1 MTQDRSA
8 PGEAKASDP
17 KFEHVADVLRMEIS
31 DGQYR
36 YGQRI
41 PTQRELVQRFAVSR
55 DTVRRALQDLQHEG
69 WIESRQGSGAVVA
82 RRPSHQAGASS
93 PMVHL
98 KPYIEEAFEAPTVTL
113 DLMTLTAESMDAHI
127 RAQTLRI
134 HSEEIK
140 PQRIAVRL
148 LLPST
153 DINLALPRSVDDPN
167 DERPR
172 DRHRMLT
179 KRHAGALRDA
189 ILELRNRDLVED
201 VSVEIRTMP
210 LTPIAKLYIINR
222 RHALFGMYRVV
233 KRPVD
238 VRAADDS
245 GRTEKLEIF
254 DVMGLG
260 ATLFPFTGGDTETVS
275 QDATFVDHAQR
286 WFDSLW
292 DHLAHDARF
301 DD

>member
-1 MTQDRSA
+1 MAQNTPTSS
-8 PGEAKASDP
+8 ET
-17 KFEHVADVLRMEIS
+17 KFEQVADVLRMEIN
-31 DGQYR
+31 DGTYA

-41 PTQRELVQRFAVSR
+41 PTQRELVQRFEVSR
-55 DTVRRALQDLQHEG
+55 DTVRRALMDLQSEG
-69 WIESRQGSGAVVA
+69 YIESKQGSGAVVA
-82 RRPSHQAGASS
+82 RRQHHPTS
-93 PMVHL
+93 PLVHL
-98 KPYIEEAFEAPTVTL
+98 KPYIERAFEAPEVTL

-134 HSEEIK
+134 HAEEIR
-140 PQRIAVRL
+140 PRSIAVRL

-153 DINLALPRSVDDPN
+153 DINLALPRSVADPG

-189 ILELRNRDLVED
+189 ILELRDRDLVED

-210 LTPIAKLYIINR
+210 LTPIAKLYLINR

-238 VRAADDS
+238 VRSADAPEE
-245 GRTEKLEIF
+245 TEKLDIF
-254 DVMGLG
+254 DVLGVG
-260 ATLFPFTGGDTETVS
+260 ATLFPFSGADTHATAQES
-275 QDATFVDHAQR
+275 TFVEHAQR

-292 DHLAHDARF
+292 DTLARDATF
-301 DD
+301 GI

>member
-1 MTQDRSA
+1 VAQEDSQRST
-8 PGEAKASDP
+8 DV
-17 KFEHVADVLRMEIS
+17 KFEHVADVLRMEIE
-31 DGQYR
+31 DGKFR
-36 YGQRI
+36 FGQRI
-41 PTQRELVQRFAVSR
+41 PTQRELVERFQVSR
-55 DTVRRALQDLQHEG
+55 DTVRRALLDLQNEG
-69 WIESRQGSGAVVA
+69 YIESKQGSGAIVA
-82 RRPSHQAGASS
+82 RRQHHPAS

-98 KPYIEEAFEAPTVTL
+98 KPYIERAFEAPQVTL

-134 HSEEIK
+134 HNEEIK
-140 PQRIAVRL
+140 PQSIAVRL

-153 DINLALPRSVDDPN
+153 DINLALPRSVADPD

-179 KRHAGALRDA
+179 QRHAGSLRDA
-189 ILELRNRDLVED
+189 ILELRNRELVEN

-210 LTPIAKLYIINR
+210 LTPIAKLYIVNR

-238 VRAADDS
+238 VRAAADAPEQ
-245 GRTEKLEIF
+245 TEKLEIF

-260 ATLFPFTGGDTETVS
+260 ATLFPFTGSDTETATQES
-275 QDATFVDHAQR
+275 TFVDQAQR

-292 DHLAHDARF
+292 DHLAHDTTF
-301 DD
+301 ET